1 MVFDGADNIDNAG
14 EPSYVNLNKFI
25 PQCTSVN
32 VIVTTRLSAA
42 QHFGSFSV
50 EVHDMEE
57 DEALRLLL
65 NSSGLVPEQMAS
77 AQLGEAQRIVNEL
90 GRLALAINLA
100 GSYIS
105 NTPRILMDIS
115 QYLLEYHDRRKTLL
129 GQKSSQL
136 RDKYR
141 ESVLSTWEVSFAAM
155 SRKSVTAA
163 SLLGFLAF
171 LDATDIYSELFDALA
186 EDAASTEDER
196 MLAEFWQGA
205 ITRQKPLKRQ
215 DAEEAFAI
223 LRSFSFVQWMF
234 DQATYSMYKLV
245 HAWGGDRLDAA
256 KRFVTIGAIA
266 IFLRERT
273 LCGPKAPAQKLRL
286 VSHLITS
293 FNAISQPSELRNLS
307 SGVLPSYAKF
317 LYTLDHWSTEAKI
330 ERCLLELSCDILG
343 LEHPDTILVMS
354 NLAATLRAQG
364 KLDEATDMMRKVL
377 EKRIQILGAE
387 HLNTISAMSNLAIIL
402 GDQGKLEE
410 ATDMMKEVLE
420 KRTRNFGAEHRYTTS
435 TAQNLNVLSRRQAS
449 RHVMPS

>member
-1 MVFDGADNIDNAG
+1 MILLVRDWFLRQARRFLLVFDGADNIDNAG

-57 DEALRLLL
+57 DEALQLLL

-115 QYLLEYHDRRKTLL
+115 QYLPEYHDWRKTLL
-129 GQKSSQL
+129 GQKSSHL
-136 RDKYR
+136 RDEYG

-155 SRKSVTAA
+155 SRKSATAA

-171 LDATDIYSELFDALA
+171 LDATNIYPELFDVLA
-186 EDAASTEDER
+186 EDAASTGDER

-215 DAEEAFAI
+215 DAKEAFAI
-223 LRSFSFVQWMF
+223 LRSFSFV
-234 DQATYSMYKLV
+234 
-245 HAWGGDRLDAA
+245 
-256 KRFVTIGAIA
+256 
-266 IFLRERT
+266 
-273 LCGPKAPAQKLRL
+273 
-286 VSHLITS
+286 
-293 FNAISQPSELRNLS
+293 
-307 SGVLPSYAKF
+307 
-317 LYTLDHWSTEAKI
+317 
-330 ERCLLELSCDILG
+330 
-343 LEHPDTILVMS
+343 
-354 NLAATLRAQG
+354 
-364 KLDEATDMMRKVL
+364 
-377 EKRIQILGAE
+377 
-387 HLNTISAMSNLAIIL
+387 
-402 GDQGKLEE
+402 
-410 ATDMMKEVLE
+410 
-420 KRTRNFGAEHRYTTS
+420 
-435 TAQNLNVLSRRQAS
+435 
-449 RHVMPS
+449 